1 MIYIGWVPKP
11 AYLLSTFCLQQ
22 PPLSV
27 THILFALGAG
37 HSDICVAL
45 GSDQTFPFLLKLND
59 GAPCSSAFR
68 WDTVSHRGE
77 RVDSSCF
84 DRPLTLD
91 CIEDGGT
98 STWIIA
104 LMTLCS
110 VSSISGIS
118 KKNPPWLAAF
128 KSPSFIQTCSYVAL
142 HSLILCQTDLRGEKL
157 KVSAFTL
164 FHIDRSN
171 EFLFFCFPS
180 QIHQTPK
187 TCQEQH
193 CWESWF

>member
-1 MIYIGWVPKP
+1 MSSKACLSFEYFLFTTASIECHTYFVCLRCR
-11 AYLLSTFCLQQ
+11 AFRYLCRTWQW
-22 PPLSV
+22 
-27 THILFALGAG
+27 
-37 HSDICVAL
+37 SD
-45 GSDQTFPFLLKLND
+45 FPFLAEAHD

-77 RVDSSCF
+77 RVDSPCF

-142 HSLILCQTDLRGEKL
+142 HSLILCQTHLRGEKL

-171 EFLFFCFPS
+171 EFLFFWFPS